1 MTAKNAKLPFW
12 LTTIDAYAASFGNLP
27 TLARVAVIPYC
38 LAYAAGFSAGFVAAF
53 TGYGDQL
60 ADPFSSW
67 NVAAWLIQAII
78 LSIFA
83 VAWHRFVLLGP
94 SIPRT
99 KLGIDVTRRE
109 IVFIAY
115 AFIIGVILWGP
126 YLIGLIRR
134 PPSFD
139 WLTIA
144 LLLWPV
150 YILPV
155 VARLSLVFPAA
166 AIERRISFS
175 QAWTMTRGSAWRLTG
190 VLFLCGLPFSIL
202 YQLVFPLLLDA
213 AGGTLW
219 VLLVEMAQLILI
231 CLHIAVAA
239 AVLSLTY
246 RWISQKAM
254 SR

>member
-1 MTAKNAKLPFW
+1 MTAKNAKLPVW
-12 LTTIDAYAASFGNLP
+12 LTAIDAYAGSFGNLP

-38 LAYAAGFSAGFVAAF
+38 LAYAAGFSVGFVAAF
-53 TGYGDQL
+53 TGNGDQL
-60 ADPFSSW
+60 AVPFSSW
-67 NVAAWLIQAII
+67 NVAASLIQAII
-78 LSIFA
+78 LPIFA

-94 SIPRT
+94 SIART

-115 AFIIGVILWGP
+115 VLIIAAILWAP
-126 YLIGLIRR
+126 YSIGIIRR
-134 PPSFD
+134 PFD

-144 LLLWPV
+144 LLLWPF
-150 YILPV
+150 YMLPV
-155 VARLSLVFPAA
+155 LARLSLVLPAA

-190 VLFLCGLPFSIL
+190 ILVLCGLPFLIL

-213 AGGTLW
+213 AGGTWW

-231 CLHIAVAA
+231 FLHIAVAA
-239 AVLSLTY
+239 AGLSLTY

-254 SR
+254 